1 MSGAR
6 VDIAEIRAA
15 GGLKPWLERQKA
27 ELARPVLKP
36 VPKRPKPVRRSEHEE
51 QCLVIARAEALAP
64 CVPALRMLHAIPN
77 AGKRSKRVG
86 GQMVAEGLR
95 KGVPDM
101 CLPVACGD
109 FHGLYIE
116 LKAQGGRVSD
126 VQKEW
131 IAALRA
137 QGYRAEVC
145 VGADAAWDVIC
156 EYLDISRGAG
166 VSQGEK

>member
-1 MSGAR
+1 MPGAR

-27 ELARPVLKP
+27 ELACPVLKP
-36 VPKRPKPVRRSEHEE
+36 VPKRPKPARRSEHEE

-64 CVPALRMLHAIPN
+64 CVPALRMLFAIPN
-77 AGKRSKRVG
+77 GGHRHKATAGKLK
-86 GQMVAEGLR
+86 AEGVR
-95 KGVPDM
+95 SGVPDM
-101 CLPVACGD
+101 CLPVPVGGH
-109 FHGLYIE
+109 HGLYIE
-116 LKAQGGRVSD
+116 IKAQGGRVSD

-156 EYLDISRGAG
+156 EYLEISA
-166 VSQGEK
+166 